1 MGNSCIT
8 RREDDFA
15 LSFLPGDGPHQAVH
29 SIRRISQSRFIVGSG
44 GFDGIPDLMA
54 PYGSRAGSVRQH
66 IRQMLKFVVQNYD
79 NDAKDLQKRNVLF
92 QLHGLSASERPF
104 LLVIDVLLDEVPIDH
119 SLSSSIVAMV
129 ICGGCLPTKELLTD
143 FMSLLGLS
151 TPSSE
156 TRQKNAL
163 TAVAAFAGRLS
174 GALSDWLATDA
185 LLAFVHS
192 RLARL
197 CPAAVSEAGLRPYRE
212 PSDPGQRAERLQV
225 ALAAAL
231 LLQTF
236 MHTFCEPERQRL
248 LGRLSN
254 NSDASVCRPSF
265 VALLS
270 ELEWRFG
277 QSGHGPARQ
286 LSCLSTGLL
295 DGYLRPAGRLS
306 AWLAEPAL
314 SSRARV
320 CCLLSPTEST
330 DAVQIL
336 PSGLEAR
343 SDAPGFETAVAA
355 CSVGVGSGNCC
366 RWYFEVTLVTA
377 GVMQIGW
384 ASTDTPLLRDEG
396 LGVGDDA
403 ASVAIDGCRCC
414 LWHRGRQDKRRYR
427 WRRWRVGD
435 VVGCLLEFS
444 ANQQQ
449 QQQPQSAGGWAAARF
464 SLNGAWSSA
473 GTAVRLPAVG
483 AAYRPAASLMASQQL
498 RFNFGGSEQPFRYR
512 PPISASTSAIVTSPI
527 DFAAEASGV
536 SSADRRL
543 LGLPWPLAV
552 RERRFNLTQTAS
564 PTAATCI
571 VCVDRPGDVRLM
583 PCGHTGLCRVCSARL
598 SACPF
603 CRVELA
609 GIE

>member
-1 MGNSCIT
+1 
-8 RREDDFA
+8 
-15 LSFLPGDGPHQAVH
+15 
-29 SIRRISQSRFIVGSG
+29 
-44 GFDGIPDLMA
+44 
-54 PYGSRAGSVRQH
+54 
-66 IRQMLKFVVQNYD
+66 
-79 NDAKDLQKRNVLF
+79 
-92 QLHGLSASERPF
+92 
-104 LLVIDVLLDEVPIDH
+104 
-119 SLSSSIVAMV
+119 
-129 ICGGCLPTKELLTD
+129 
-143 FMSLLGLS
+143 
-151 TPSSE
+151 
-156 TRQKNAL
+156 
-163 TAVAAFAGRLS
+163 
-174 GALSDWLATDA
+174 
-185 LLAFVHS
+185 
-192 RLARL
+192 
-197 CPAAVSEAGLRPYRE
+197 
-212 PSDPGQRAERLQV
+212 
-225 ALAAAL
+225 
-231 LLQTF
+231 
-236 MHTFCEPERQRL
+236 RL

-355 CSVGVGSGNCC
+355 CSVG
-366 RWYFEVTLVTA
+366 
-377 GVMQIGW
+377 IGW

-464 SLNGAWSSA
+464 SLNG
-473 GTAVRLPAVG
+473 P
-483 AAYRPAASLMASQQL
+483 
-498 RFNFGGSEQPFRYR
+498 
-512 PPISASTSAIVTSPI
+512 
-527 DFAAEASGV
+527 
-536 SSADRRL
+536 
-543 LGLPWPLAV
+543 
-552 RERRFNLTQTAS
+552 
-564 PTAATCI
+564 
-571 VCVDRPGDVRLM
+571 
-583 PCGHTGLCRVCSARL
+583 
-598 SACPF
+598 
-603 CRVELA
+603 
-609 GIE
+609 